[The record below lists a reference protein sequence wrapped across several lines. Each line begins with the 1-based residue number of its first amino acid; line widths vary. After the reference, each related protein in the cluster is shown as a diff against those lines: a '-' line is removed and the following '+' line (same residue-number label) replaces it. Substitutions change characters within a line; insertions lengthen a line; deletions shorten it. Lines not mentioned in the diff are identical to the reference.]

1 MVTKTAVALLVAAC
15 PFVLSAP
22 LTGSS
27 SELRLIKT
35 SEDDAGQWVT
45 EQEKFDKFISKNIGF
60 IDITEIEDD
69 EVLSILS
76 TPPSDASLSTR
87 AVTYPTRVEH
97 VEEAQS
103 LISKVS
109 TSGPQSWLTTF
120 TQFTTRHYR
129 STTGTQASAWLFDQ
143 VSSIASARPEIT
155 VQRFTHTWN
164 QPSIIARLP
173 GQSSNIIIVGAH
185 MDSTTGSTTSR
196 SPGADDNGS
205 GSVTILEAL
214 RVIAQSNFSP
224 KNTIEFHWYSGE
236 EGGLLGS
243 QAIFS
248 NYKSNQKNV
257 LAMLNQDMTGYSPSN
272 QLAVYTDFVDA
283 SLTQYVRVIAT
294 QYTGAAPLTT
304 RCGYGCSDHA
314 SARSNGFPS
323 AFVNEDTFE
332 RSNPNIHTAADS
344 LDKIQ
349 WPAILRHA
357 KFTVGFLV
365 EASYI

>member
-1 MVTKTAVALLVAAC
+1 MVTKATLALLVAAF
-15 PFVLSAP
+15 PLALAAP
-22 LTGSS
+22 LTGSN

-35 SEDDAGQWVT
+35 SEDDVGQWVT
-45 EQEKFDKFISKNIGF
+45 EQEKFDRFTSKNIGF
-60 IDITEIEDD
+60 IDITDIKDD

-76 TPPSDASLSTR
+76 RAPSDTSLTTR

-97 VEEAQS
+97 VDEAQS
-103 LISKVS
+103 LIAKVS
-109 TSGPQSWLTTF
+109 TTGPQSWLTTF

-143 VSSIASARPEIT
+143 VSTIASARPEIT

-173 GQSSNIIIVGAH
+173 GESSNLIIVGAH
-185 MDSTTGSTTSR
+185 MDSTAGSTTAR

-214 RVIAQSNFSP
+214 RVIAQSDFTP
-224 KNTIEFHWYSGE
+224 QNTIEFHWYSGE

-248 NYKSNQKNV
+248 NYKSTGKTV
-257 LAMLNQDMTGYSPSN
+257 LAMLNQDMTGFSPSN
-272 QLAVYTDFVDA
+272 QLAVYTDNVDA
-283 SLTQYVRVIAT
+283 ALTQYVRVIAT

-332 RSNPNIHTAADS
+332 RSNPSIHTAGDS

-349 WPAILRHA
+349 WPAVLRHA

-365 EASYI
+365 EASYL

>member
-1 MVTKTAVALLVAAC
+1 MFTKIAISLLAVAC
-15 PFVLSAP
+15 PLALSAP
-22 LTGSS
+22 LAGSGS
-27 SELRLIKT
+27 ALRLIKT
-35 SEDDAGQWVT
+35 SEVDIGQWVT
-45 EQEKFDKFISKNIGF
+45 EQDKFDRFTSKNLGF
-60 IDITEIEDD
+60 IDITDIKDE

-76 TPPSDASLSTR
+76 TPYSEASISTR
-87 AVTYPTRVEH
+87 AVTYPTKVEH
-97 VEEAQS
+97 VDEAQS
-103 LISKVS
+103 LIAKVS
-109 TSGPQSWLTTF
+109 TSGPQSWLTTL
-120 TQFTTRHYR
+120 TQFNTRYYR

-143 VSSIASARPEIT
+143 VSSIASVRPEIT
-155 VQRFTHTWN
+155 VRRFNHTWN

-173 GQSSNIIIVGAH
+173 GQSSSLIIVGAH
-185 MDSTTGSTTSR
+185 MDSTAGSTNAR

-214 RVIAQSNFSP
+214 RVIAHSDFSP

-248 NYKSNQKNV
+248 NYKSTQKSV

-272 QLAVYTDFVDA
+272 QLAVYTDNVDA
-283 SLTQYVRVIAT
+283 SLTQYVKVIAS

-304 RCGYGCSDHA
+304 TCGYGCSDHA

-323 AFVNEDTFE
+323 AFVSEDIFE
-332 RSNPNIHTAADS
+332 ETNPNIHSAADS
-344 LDKIQ
+344 LEKIQ

-357 KFTVGFLV
+357 KFTVGFIV

>member
-1 MVTKTAVALLVAAC
+1 MSTKIAISLFLVAC
-15 PFVLSAP
+15 PLALSAP
-22 LTGSS
+22 LAGSGS
-27 SELRLIKT
+27 GLRLIKT
-35 SEDDAGQWVT
+35 SEADIGQWVT
-45 EQEKFDKFISKNIGF
+45 EQDKFDRFISKNIGF
-60 IDITEIEDD
+60 IDITDIKDD

-76 TPPSDASLSTR
+76 TPSSEASISAR
-87 AVTYPTRVEH
+87 AVNYPTKVEH
-97 VEEAQS
+97 VDEAQS
-103 LISKVS
+103 LIADVS
-109 TSGPQSWLTTF
+109 INGPQSWLTTF

-155 VQRFTHTWN
+155 VQRFNHTWN

-173 GQSSNIIIVGAH
+173 GQSSNLIIVGAH
-185 MDSTTGSTTSR
+185 MDSTAGSATAR

-214 RVIAQSNFSP
+214 RVIAHSDFTP
-224 KNTIEFHWYSGE
+224 KNTVEFHWYSGE

-248 NYKSNQKNV
+248 NYKSTQKNV

-272 QLAVYTDFVDA
+272 QLAVYTDNVDA
-283 SLTQYVRVIAT
+283 PLTQYVKVIAT

-323 AFVNEDTFE
+323 AFVNEDVFE
-332 RSNPNIHTAADS
+332 KTNQNIHSAADS
-344 LDKIQ
+344 LEKIQ

-357 KFTVGFLV
+357 KFTVGFIV

>member
-1 MVTKTAVALLVAAC
+1 MVTKVTLALLVAAF
-15 PFVLSAP
+15 PLALAAP
-22 LTGSS
+22 LTGSN

-35 SEDDAGQWVT
+35 SEDDVGQWVT
-45 EQEKFDKFISKNIGF
+45 EREKFDRFTSKNIGF
-60 IDITEIEDD
+60 IDITDIKDD

-76 TPPSDASLSTR
+76 RPPSDTSLTTR

-97 VEEAQS
+97 VDEAQS
-103 LISKVS
+103 LIAKVS

-129 STTGTQASAWLFDQ
+129 STTGAQASAWLFDQ

-155 VQRFTHTWN
+155 VRRFTHTWN

-173 GQSSNIIIVGAH
+173 GQSSNLIIVGAH
-185 MDSTTGSTTSR
+185 LDSTAGSTTAR

-205 GSVTILEAL
+205 GSVTILEAF
-214 RVIAQSNFSP
+214 RVIAQSDFAP
-224 KNTIEFHWYSGE
+224 QNTIEFHWYSGE

-248 NYKSNQKNV
+248 NYKSTGKTV
-257 LAMLNQDMTGYSPSN
+257 LAMLNQDMTGFSPSN
-272 QLAVYTDFVDA
+272 QLAVYTDNVDEA
-283 SLTQYVRVIAT
+283 LTQYVRVIAT

-332 RSNPNIHTAADS
+332 RSNPSIHTAADS

-349 WPAILRHA
+349 WPAVLRHA
-357 KFTVGFLV
+357 KFTVGFLI
-365 EASYI
+365 EASYL

>member
-1 MVTKTAVALLVAAC
+1 MITKIAIPLLVATYPLA
-15 PFVLSAP
+15 LSAP
-22 LTGSS
+22 LASS
-27 SELRLIKT
+27 DSGLRLIKT
-35 SEDDAGQWVT
+35 SEADVGQWVT
-45 EQEKFDKFISKNIGF
+45 EQEKFDRFISKNIGF
-60 IDITEIEDD
+60 IDITDIKDD

-76 TPPSDASLSTR
+76 IPSSEASISTR

-97 VEEAQS
+97 VDEAKS
-103 LISKVS
+103 LIANVS
-109 TSGPQSWLTTF
+109 ISGPQSWLTTF

-143 VSSIASARPEIT
+143 ISSIASVRPEII

-173 GQSSNIIIVGAH
+173 GQSSNLIIVGAH
-185 MDSTTGSTTSR
+185 MDSTAGSTTAR

-214 RVIAQSNFSP
+214 RVIANSDFTP

-248 NYKSNQKNV
+248 NYKSTKKSV

-272 QLAVYTDFVDA
+272 QLAVYTDNVDA

-332 RSNPNIHTAADS
+332 KSNPNIHTAADS
-344 LDKIQ
+344 LEKIQ

-357 KFTVGFLV
+357 KFTVGFIV